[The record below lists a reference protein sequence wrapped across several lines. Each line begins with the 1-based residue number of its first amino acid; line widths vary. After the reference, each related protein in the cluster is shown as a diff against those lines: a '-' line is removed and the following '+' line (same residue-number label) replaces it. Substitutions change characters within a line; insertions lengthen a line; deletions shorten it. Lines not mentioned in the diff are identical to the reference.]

1 MRIILLYPP
10 SPFLID
16 QKAFPPLG
24 ILYLAGYARAAGH
37 EVEVYDLAGKE
48 NDLKAALSN
57 LEADIFGISA
67 TTPQYPQAL
76 RILAELRKR
85 QRNALMVIGGA
96 HPSSV
101 PEQSLADGFD
111 TVVVGEGEVALVKVA
126 EKRLLGIVK
135 EPYIKDLDDIPRPA
149 RDMIDI
155 RSYGYS
161 ISGGKATTIITSR
174 GCPHKCS
181 FCSKNVWQRG
191 TRFHSSARIMSE
203 IRECMDKYGFKHFL
217 FLDDSLTLRKQRLM
231 DLCKEMEPLG
241 IVWRA
246 YVRADAVTR
255 EMLVAMK
262 LAGCVEVGIGIESGS
277 QQILDAACK
286 GTTVEQNSRLIAL
299 CREVGILSNV
309 FIMIGLP
316 GESYETVEA
325 TRRWMEENRPDK
337 FGYNIF
343 TPYVGTPIRMHPEM
357 YDLQLFPMPEEESWV
372 KGRQGEYHA
381 FIATSKLSREEILR
395 LFAENF
401 KHFEQLIKWRP
412 GVGKIGD

>member
-1 MRIILLYPP
+1 MRIALLSPP

-37 EVEVYDLAGKE
+37 AVSVHDLAGSE
-48 NDLKAALSN
+48 NALEDALSG
-57 LEADIFGISA
+57 LDADVFGISS

-76 RILAELRKR
+76 RILGVLRKQR
-85 QRNALMVIGGA
+85 RNALVVIGGA

-101 PEQSLADGFD
+101 PEQCLGDGFD
-111 TVVVGEGEVALVKVA
+111 TVVVGEGEVAFCKVVA
-126 EKRLLGIVK
+126 GRLHGVVK
-135 EPYIKDLDDIPRPA
+135 EPYVKDIDSIPPPA

-191 TRFHSSARIMSE
+191 TRFHSSARVVGE
-203 IRECMDKYGFKHFL
+203 IRECMDKYGFRHFL

-231 DLCKEMEPLG
+231 DLCREMEPLG

-246 YVRADAVTR
+246 YVRADAMTR
-255 EMLVAMK
+255 EMLAAMK
-262 LAGCVEVGIGIESGS
+262 RAGCVEVGIGVESGS
-277 QQILDAACK
+277 QQILDAVCK
-286 GTTVEQNSRLIAL
+286 GTTVEQNSRLVAL

-316 GESYETVEA
+316 
-325 TRRWMEENRPDK
+325 
-337 FGYNIF
+337 
-343 TPYVGTPIRMHPEM
+343 
-357 YDLQLFPMPEEESWV
+357 
-372 KGRQGEYHA
+372 
-381 FIATSKLSREEILR
+381 
-395 LFAENF
+395 
-401 KHFEQLIKWRP
+401 
-412 GVGKIGD
+412 